1 MPVLK
6 FDVPS
11 TFWNE
16 LTSTSLHFRRIKPGD
31 FVPVPTDLAVPF
43 LAGSGALALPR
54 GWHELLEAQLDFV
67 TVNGGLGIRP
77 RMHLR
82 RVLVSESG
90 RADRA
95 AIEAKLALP
104 NEDGGT
110 SDGWWL
116 NDDEDAQVFAAMDA
130 LIDSQPADSD
140 WVVEL
145 LRGPWH
151 KH

>member
-1 MPVLK
+1 MV
-6 FDVPS
+6 
-11 TFWNE
+11 
-16 LTSTSLHFRRIKPGD
+16 
-31 FVPVPTDLAVPF
+31 
-43 LAGSGALALPR
+43 
-54 GWHELLEAQLDFV
+54 EAQLDFV
-67 TVNGGLGIRP
+67 TVKGGLGIRP

-95 AIEAKLALP
+95 APDAKLVLP
-104 NEDGGT
+104 NDEGGARH
-110 SDGWWL
+110 GWWL

-145 LRGPWH
+145 LRGPWR